1 LTLLLLVEME
11 ALDSGLTGEMW
22 SRLINLGSELLDKCL
37 RLSRSWRYAHR
48 RDLIAKSRRNVLAKF
63 PDECNTDTVI
73 DSLLSFLENSFP
85 QENSELRPVLP
96 AYDLERIQFETIF
109 NWFTQYVNEIEKTLA
124 QSENDGRE
132 AYAVVVAA
140 VVLLS
145 YVYLYLTGSG
155 GWDGSRAESSGS
167 LDYRDT
173 YIAIVLFRG
182 AYVWIKFRDVA
193 PTKRIPAGAVQQI
206 KTSCKDGRIKEKYE
220 PRFKPRKENGVSF
233 NWIYLGR
240 FDSPA
245 DAEVVYRMAASCY
258 DYGKGYGTPLDL
270 AGDGR
275 EFFTIIPEFTP
286 AERTLSGRAKQELVK
301 ERVQELY
308 KRYTTKKAT
317 LNLPP
322 TLPGAN
328 LEQELENRRLQ
339 LEILSEQQQKED
351 LARQLQ
357 KSQNLQQA
365 QTIQT
370 QYLQLQVEDLQRQV
384 QDQQAQQNL
393 QQAQMLQIQN
403 LQFHVEDLQRQVQGQ
418 QAQQNLQQPQQF
430 QVPNLQPQPQLPHRQ
445 QQQHEEEPFSI
456 DEIWDGLFGREPFP
470 EESGFGAEST
480 SFFWGYPTDE

>member
-1 LTLLLLVEME
+1 VLYPLLLN
-11 ALDSGLTGEMW
+11 DDIFQG
-22 SRLINLGSELLDKCL
+22 I
-37 RLSRSWRYAHR
+37 
-48 RDLIAKSRRNVLAKF
+48 RNCF
-63 PDECNTDTVI
+63 
-73 DSLLSFLENSFP
+73 
-85 QENSELRPVLP
+85 
-96 AYDLERIQFETIF
+96 Y
-109 NWFTQYVNEIEKTLA
+109 EIEKIFAPLA
-124 QSENDGRE
+124 NDVRE
-132 AYAVVVAA
+132 AYAVAVAA

-145 YVYLYLTGSG
+145 YVYLYLTGCG
-155 GWDGSRAESSGS
+155 GWDGSRAVSSGS

-193 PTKRIPAGAVQQI
+193 PTKCIPAGAVQQI

-220 PRFKPRKENGVSF
+220 PRFKPRKENGESF

-286 AERTLSGRAKQELVK
+286 AEKTLSGRAKQELVK

-308 KRYTTKKAT
+308 KRYKTKKAT

-322 TLPGAN
+322 TLPGAS

-339 LEILSEQQQKED
+339 SEILSERQQKED

-357 KSQNLQQA
+357 QSQDLQQA
-365 QTIQT
+365 QMIQIHN
-370 QYLQLQVEDLQRQV
+370 LQRQV

-403 LQFHVEDLQRQVQGQ
+403 LQLQVEDLKRQFQDQ
-418 QAQQNLQQPQQF
+418 QAQQF
-430 QVPNLQPQPQLPHRQ
+430 QVPNLQPQPQLPHLQ
-445 QQQHEEEPFSI
+445 QQQREEEPFTI
-456 DEIWDGLFGREPFP
+456 DEICNVLFGTEPFP
-470 EESGFGAEST
+470 EQARFGAESIN
-480 SFFWGYPTDE
+480 FLGDIQLMDEAPT

>member
-1 LTLLLLVEME
+1 MDLCSSVIEDA
-11 ALDSGLTGEMW
+11 ALPDH
-22 SRLINLGSELLDKCL
+22 ELLRSKILGL
-37 RLSRSWRYAHR
+37 RTWWELWFVSNGVFKKKVTLSIR
-48 RDLIAKSRRNVLAKF
+48 RGNG
-63 PDECNTDTVI
+63 
-73 DSLLSFLENSFP
+73 DSPALLYV
-85 QENSELRPVLP
+85 PVSQRL
-96 AYDLERIQFETIF
+96 
-109 NWFTQYVNEIEKTLA
+109 W
-124 QSENDGRE
+124 
-132 AYAVVVAA
+132 
-140 VVLLS
+140 LLS
-145 YVYLYLTGSG
+145 YMYLYLKGCG
-155 GWDGSRAESSGS
+155 GWDSSRAVLSGS

-193 PTKRIPAGAVQQI
+193 STKRIPAGAVQQI

-286 AERTLSGRAKQELVK
+286 AEKTLSGRAKQELVK

-308 KRYTTKKAT
+308 KRYKTKKDA
-317 LNLPP
+317 LHLPP

-357 KSQNLQQA
+357 QSQNLQQA
-365 QTIQT
+365 QMIQT

-403 LQFHVEDLQRQVQGQ
+403 LQLQVEDLQRQFQDQ

-430 QVPNLQPQPQLPHRQ
+430 QVPNLQPQPQLPHLQQRQ
-445 QQQHEEEPFSI
+445 REEEPFTI
-456 DEIWDGLFGREPFP
+456 DEIWDVFLGREPFP
-470 EESGFGAEST
+470 EEAGFGAESIN
-480 SFFWGYPTDE
+480 FLGDIQLMDETTT